1 MDNSKM
7 FDAMAQIDDRL
18 IDRCLSRKNNVSA
31 LHKSNIFKRWVP
43 ITVSLLII
51 IISIFTIL
59 IYYHFRTQPDSGIAS
74 DHALKIGFDY
84 KSSGVQIAVLTDG
97 TKIKV
102 GESLPV
108 SIYSVCNSNDGT
120 KPSNVTA
127 KIIMSYSRIDP
138 ENMIETVKTIDD
150 GTTPGYTWNGSFE
163 QMESTKVTVPAS
175 VFTKA
180 DNRTLSQ
187 DSPDTDGV
195 IVWALEVNK
204 IYPDGSKSMEQD
216 SVALYYKIEDNE
228 IYLKPSEET
237 LEIAKSAVEK
247 LQLGVVFMPGV
258 IMKTLSELYNDTA
271 KWVAPELLTL
281 ETKEDAA
288 IALIK
293 IYEEMLEEYR
303 SCDLDWFYDNV
314 SSGQQPEKELLS
326 EHNKIVRLQ
335 RIRMSIEALLALDCY
350 YNLLDAYGI
359 QRMTNDF
366 NDYLTID
373 NSFASKYFDSF
384 STETMFKRY
393 RNGDFFKF
401 IVP

>member
-1 MDNSKM
+1 MDNSEM

-31 LHKSNIFKRWVP
+31 LHTNNIFKRWVP

-150 GTTPGYTWNGSFE
+150 GTIPGYTWNGSFE

-204 IYPDGSKSMEQD
+204 IYPDGSKSIEQD

-271 KWVAPELLTL
+271 KWVAP
-281 ETKEDAA
+281 
-288 IALIK
+288 
-293 IYEEMLEEYR
+293 
-303 SCDLDWFYDNV
+303 
-314 SSGQQPEKELLS
+314 
-326 EHNKIVRLQ
+326 
-335 RIRMSIEALLALDCY
+335 
-350 YNLLDAYGI
+350 
-359 QRMTNDF
+359 
-366 NDYLTID
+366 
-373 NSFASKYFDSF
+373 
-384 STETMFKRY
+384 
-393 RNGDFFKF
+393 
-401 IVP
+401 

>member
-1 MDNSKM
+1 MDNPKM
-7 FDAMAQIDDRL
+7 FDAIAQIDDQL
-18 IDRCLSRKNNVSA
+18 IDMCLNRKNNKAAA
-31 LHKSNIFKRWVP
+31 LHKNNLLKKWVLVT
-43 ITVSLLII
+43 ISLLII
-51 IISIFTIL
+51 ITSLFAIIIS
-59 IYYHFRTQPDSGIAS
+59 YHYKQQEPALSSED
-74 DHALKIGFDY
+74 ALKIGFNH
-84 KSSGVQIAVLTDG
+84 KSNRVQIAVLTDRA
-97 TKIKV
+97 KINV

-108 SIYSVCNSNDGT
+108 SIYSICNSNEDIA
-120 KPSNVTA
+120 PASITA
-127 KIIMSYSRIDP
+127 KIVMSYSRIDP

-384 STETMFKRY
+384 STETMFKSY
-393 RNGDFFKF
+393 RNGDFFKL

>member
-1 MDNSKM
+1 MDNSEM

-18 IDRCLSRKNNVSA
+18 IDRCLRRKNNVSA
-31 LHKSNIFKRWVP
+31 LHTNNIFKRWVP

-108 SIYSVCNSNDGT
+108 SIYSVCNSNEGT

-204 IYPDGSKSMEQD
+204 IYPDGSKRMEQD

-237 LEIAKSAVEK
+237 MEIAKTAVEK
-247 LQLGVVFMPGV
+247 LQLGVVFLPGLDV
-258 IMKTLSELYNDTA
+258 HKSVTGVYNDTA

-293 IYEEMLEEYR
+293 LYEDMLEEYR
-303 SCDLDWFYDNV
+303 SCNLERFYEN
-314 SSGQQPEKELLS
+314 LS
-326 EHNKIVRLQ
+326 FGNNPTGDILTEHNKIVRLQ
-335 RIRMSIEALLALDCY
+335 VTRMVIEALLALDCY
-350 YNLLDAYGI
+350 YDLLDTYNI
-359 QRMTNDF
+359 QRMTDDF
-366 NDYLTID
+366 NEYLIID
-373 NSFASKYFDSF
+373 NYYTSKYFNDVSP
-384 STETMFKRY
+384 ETMFEMY
-393 RNGDFFKF
+393 RRGDLL
-401 IVP
+401 

>member
-1 MDNSKM
+1 M
-7 FDAMAQIDDRL
+7 F
-18 IDRCLSRKNNVSA
+18 NN
-31 LHKSNIFKRWVP
+31 
-43 ITVSLLII
+43 
-51 IISIFTIL
+51 
-59 IYYHFRTQPDSGIAS
+59 
-74 DHALKIGFDY
+74 
-84 KSSGVQIAVLTDG
+84 
-97 TKIKV
+97 
-102 GESLPV
+102 
-108 SIYSVCNSNDGT
+108 
-120 KPSNVTA
+120 
-127 KIIMSYSRIDP
+127 
-138 ENMIETVKTIDD
+138 
-150 GTTPGYTWNGSFE
+150 
-163 QMESTKVTVPAS
+163 
-175 VFTKA
+175 
-180 DNRTLSQ
+180 
-187 DSPDTDGV
+187 DT
-195 IVWALEVNK
+195 EK
-204 IYPDGSKSMEQD
+204 
-216 SVALYYKIEDNE
+216 
-228 IYLKPSEET
+228 YLNPSEET

-384 STETMFKRY
+384 SMETMFKSY